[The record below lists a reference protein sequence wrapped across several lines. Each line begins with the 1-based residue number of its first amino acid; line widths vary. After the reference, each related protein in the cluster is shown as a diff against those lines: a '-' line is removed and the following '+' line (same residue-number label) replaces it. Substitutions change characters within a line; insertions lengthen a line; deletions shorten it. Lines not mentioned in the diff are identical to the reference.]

1 MGNVFDNPSFFSK
14 YMELRSDYNYNDY
27 LEHPA
32 MESLLPPLKG
42 RSVLDLGCGYGAYAM
57 SFMRKGASSY
67 LGLDSSSHMIEKART
82 ENAGAGISYRVLDLK
97 SLDTLSTVFD
107 VAYSSLVFHY
117 IEDFDTLLRNIY
129 AILSDDGVL
138 LFSQMHPLLT
148 ASYGYSGYFEG
159 DYFAFSSYQEE
170 GRREGRWFKE
180 KVVSYH
186 RRLSSI
192 LNSLSGSGFIVDR
205 VLEPIP
211 REEDI
216 REFSQLE
223 RDLVR
228 PTFLCIRAVKKK
240 SK

>member
-67 LGLDSSSHMIEKART
+67 LGIDSSSHMIEKARA

-97 SLDTLSTVFD
+97 SLDTLSSVFD

-117 IEDFDTLLRNIY
+117 IEDFDALL
-129 AILSDDGVL
+129 DGG
-138 LFSQMHPLLT
+138 SRRR
-148 ASYGYSGYFEG
+148 
-159 DYFAFSSYQEE
+159 SSA
-170 GRREGRWFKE
+170 
-180 KVVSYH
+180 
-186 RRLSSI
+186 
-192 LNSLSGSGFIVDR
+192 
-205 VLEPIP
+205 P
-211 REEDI
+211 RGGC
-216 REFSQLE
+216 
-223 RDLVR
+223 
-228 PTFLCIRAVKKK
+228 PA
-240 SK
+240 

>member
-67 LGLDSSSHMIEKART
+67 LGIDSSSHMIEKARA
-82 ENAGAGISYRVLDLK
+82 ENSGSGISYRVLDLK

-117 IEDFDTLLRNIY
+117 IEDFDALLRNIY

-170 GRREGRWFKE
+170 GRREGHWFKQ
-180 KVVSYH
+180 KVISYH
-186 RRLSSI
+186 RKMSTIMNALAS
-192 LNSLSGSGFIVDR
+192 NGFLIEK
-205 VLEPIP
+205 VLEPLP
-211 REEDI
+211 SAEAVRELPA
-216 REFSQLE
+216 LE
-223 RDLVR
+223 KDLVR
-228 PTFLCIRAVKKK
+228 PTFLIVRARRI
-240 SK
+240 